1 MNIDTKNMETFI
13 QVAELCSFTKAAKKL
28 DYSQSTVSF
37 QIRQLEEMLNVRLLE
52 RINHTV
58 ALTEAGRKV
67 LNYAHRLEQ
76 LTVDMEKELR
86 PQPSVSGH
94 VRMALADSLACWIL
108 REHYE
113 NFRAAYPGITLKMA
127 TASTEELFRM
137 LNQNETD
144 LVYTLDHHVYNS
156 DYIIGAEERIQAHF
170 VAAPGF
176 LPFSFLTVPVRELIT
191 FPFLLTEKGMSY
203 RRLMDEHLAR
213 FSLEVRPVLEFGS
226 ADLLCT
232 LVTQGAGVSFLPD
245 YVTEAALKSGRLV
258 RLSVPEFKPELWR
271 QLLYHKDKWVSP
283 AMQTV
288 IEYFSGLSPAHTD
301 ASDHMLL

>member
-1 MNIDTKNMETFI
+1 
-13 QVAELCSFTKAAKKL
+13 
-28 DYSQSTVSF
+28 
-37 QIRQLEEMLNVRLLE
+37 
-52 RINHTV
+52 
-58 ALTEAGRKV
+58 
-67 LNYAHRLEQ
+67 
-76 LTVDMEKELR
+76 
-86 PQPSVSGH
+86 
-94 VRMALADSLACWIL
+94 
-108 REHYE
+108 
-113 NFRAAYPGITLKMA
+113 
-127 TASTEELFRM
+127 
-137 LNQNETD
+137 
-144 LVYTLDHHVYNS
+144 
-156 DYIIGAEERIQAHF
+156 
-170 VAAPGF
+170 
-176 LPFSFLTVPVRELIT
+176 
-191 FPFLLTEKGMSY
+191 MSY

>member
-13 QVAELCSFTKAAKKL
+13 QVAELCSFTKLPKAG
-28 DYSQSTVSF
+28 
-37 QIRQLEEMLNVRLLE
+37 LLPSLPC
-52 RINHTV
+52 HSDPP
-58 ALTEAGRKV
+58 AGR
-67 LNYAHRLEQ
+67 NAECAAFGADQSYGRTDRGRPEGAQ
-76 LTVDMEKELR
+76 LC
-86 PQPSVSGH
+86 PSSGT
-94 VRMALADSLACWIL
+94 ADSRHGKRIKAAALCKRPCAHGSGRFLACWIL

-113 NFRAAYPGITLKMA
+113 NFRAAYPGITMKMA

-176 LPFSFLTVPVRELIT
+176 LPFSSLTVPVRELIT

-258 RLSVPEFKPELWR
+258 RLSMPEFKPELWR

-288 IEYFSGLSPAHTD
+288 IEYFSGLSPAHMD

>member
-28 DYSQSTVSF
+28 GYSQSTVSF

-176 LPFSFLTVPVRELIT
+176 LPFSSLTVPVRELIT

-213 FSLEVRPVLEFGS
+213 
-226 ADLLCT
+226 
-232 LVTQGAGVSFLPD
+232 VSFLPD

>member
-28 DYSQSTVSF
+28 GYSQSTVSF

-137 LNQNETD
+137 LNQMKQTW
-144 LVYTLDHHVYNS
+144 S
-156 DYIIGAEERIQAHF
+156 IRWIIMFTTATISSVRKNGSRPISWQ
-170 VAAPGF
+170 
-176 LPFSFLTVPVRELIT
+176 LPAF
-191 FPFLLTEKGMSY
+191 FPFPL
-203 RRLMDEHLAR
+203 
-213 FSLEVRPVLEFGS
+213 
-226 ADLLCT
+226 
-232 LVTQGAGVSFLPD
+232 
-245 YVTEAALKSGRLV
+245 
-258 RLSVPEFKPELWR
+258 
-271 QLLYHKDKWVSP
+271 
-283 AMQTV
+283 
-288 IEYFSGLSPAHTD
+288 
-301 ASDHMLL
+301 